1 MGLHPADT
9 PTANARTISGMTTP
23 LRSSVAAALL
33 IYAISALVP
42 PVWPCPID
50 WERLPLATYVRC
62 AVALDNVP
70 EPCDRVAPRP
80 RAIPVSCPA
89 PACARPLAPCPT
101 YVRCAVALDNVP
113 EPCDRATDV

>member
-9 PTANARTISGMTTP
+9 PHANARTIWCMTTP

-50 WERLPLATYVRC
+50 WERLPLPTYVRC
-62 AVALDNVP
+62 AGAPDNVP

-89 PACARPLAPCPT
+89 PARAPPPPPGPGGGRLLAPAP
-101 YVRCAVALDNVP
+101 P
-113 EPCDRATDV
+113 PPPPPPP